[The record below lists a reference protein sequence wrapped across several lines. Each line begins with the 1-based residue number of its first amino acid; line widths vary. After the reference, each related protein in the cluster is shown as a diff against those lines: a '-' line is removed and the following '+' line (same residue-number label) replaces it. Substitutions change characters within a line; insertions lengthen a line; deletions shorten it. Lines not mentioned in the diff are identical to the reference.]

1 MASKVML
8 GVLALFMAAV
18 LYLSDRP
25 WSLTSAP
32 RVREIAILP
41 DTPELAAVRRYTEAG
56 SGMWPRL
63 PGDPSIADS
72 DRRIRL
78 GWSYRELGIL
88 RMPLLA
94 SREEGFVTYVDVPGG
109 VQFALLSRDQV
120 ALIDRVLGTNHAD
133 SYRFPWWAYL
143 WGWTAVF
150 LLGLW
155 FLLSRREARRAED
168 ARWEAA

>member
-1 MASKVML
+1 MGPKIAL
-8 GVLALFMAAV
+8 GMFALFMAAV

-32 RVREIAILP
+32 RVREIAALP
-41 DTPELAAVRRYTEAG
+41 DRPDLAAVRRYTEMG

-63 PGDPSIADS
+63 AGDPSIADS

-109 VQFALLSRDQV
+109 VQFALLNRDQV
-120 ALIDRVLGTNHAD
+120 ALIDRALGTDHANA
-133 SYRFPWWAYL
+133 YRFPWWEYL
-143 WGWTAVF
+143 WGWTAVA

-155 FLLSRREARRAED
+155 FLLYRREARRAED